1 MEREDEFERR
11 EEQEAAEEAAKIG
24 GKPGVDSSFDD
35 DPDRPGDHGDPA
47 MEPVYEGGGGEAE
60 GFELAEAELIDR
72 AENPRGPSPMADQER
87 VSEDVRAEQVYG
99 EADEEHTSEDDPG
112 ESER

>member
-1 MEREDEFERR
+1 
-11 EEQEAAEEAAKIG
+11 
-24 GKPGVDSSFDD
+24 
-35 DPDRPGDHGDPA
+35 
-47 MEPVYEGGGGEAE
+47 
-60 GFELAEAELIDR
+60 
-72 AENPRGPSPMADQER
+72 